1 MMHGLSGR
9 TSGVSVHFGSV
20 SNSKVKAWGC
30 VAAAGDLKLDQ
41 LRVNQLRLCRQLS
54 GSLEAGPSGVRLH
67 ARGLRPDEV
76 RPAWPSTCHW
86 LSKVISMQI
95 CIAIAP

>member
-1 MMHGLSGR
+1 MR
-9 TSGVSVHFGSV
+9 QVHC
-20 SNSKVKAWGC
+20 KPH
-30 VAAAGDLKLDQ
+30 AGDLKLDQ

-76 RPAWPSTCHW
+76 RPAATS
-86 LSKVISMQI
+86 
-95 CIAIAP
+95 AIARSRVGMPGACQGVWRTIALCLV